1 MQNESWATASFSAI
15 KVACSRGFG
24 NNRKRKGMESSAG
37 FLQKERSGFVH
48 FSACKKTIPFA
59 AAAVPSLHMAAV
71 RTAFFFLYPER
82 KVLCNLPQ
90 LSCGP
95 LPPPPGLKKQLVGFP
110 AVKRSSCICQT
121 KPTFFRW
128 TSSRLRAK
136 WSTRR
141 DPHAKRLNM
150 RRGSAAVF
158 SHWENLLYIS
168 ACNPVSQFCAMGSA
182 NG

>member
-1 MQNESWATASFSAI
+1 MGTIGKEKAWKAA
-15 KVACSRGFG
+15 RGFSR
-24 NNRKRKGMESSAG
+24 RKDPAFCIFRLAKKPFPLPRQLFHLFIWPQSGRLSSSCTPNGRFCATC
-37 FLQKERSGFVH
+37 RSF
-48 FSACKKTIPFA
+48 P
-59 AAAVPSLHMAAV
+59 AV
-71 RTAFFFLYPER
+71 R
-82 KVLCNLPQ
+82 C
-90 LSCGP
+90 P
-95 LPPPPGLKKQLVGFP
+95 LPPGLKKQLVGFP